1 MFGKYLPK
9 YQTQQRTADLQ
20 SHAGAPHQP
29 PRPGSGRAPTSPRVG
44 VPPGFL
50 YGCCVSHPGA
60 WGCPI
65 SHTRGRK
72 PGKGHAAC
80 ELVGSVPRCPSSGT
94 AISFVSYEDGKEEKN
109 SPLAFVL
116 NSDQLLTSIVP
127 LPHFL
132 QFLPPQSILLGLQL
146 QVSYVSD
153 MNISVSSGTD
163 HKFCS
168 FIWEVKP

>member
-1 MFGKYLPK
+1 MQGL
-9 YQTQQRTADLQ
+9 L
-20 SHAGAPHQP
+20 
-29 PRPGSGRAPTSPRVG
+29 
-44 VPPGFL
+44 
-50 YGCCVSHPGA
+50 
-60 WGCPI
+60 I
-65 SHTRGRK
+65 SHLVQALAGLPLAQGWESLLDFSMGVVFHTQGHGAA
-72 PGKGHAAC
+72 PSATHGVENQGMHAAC

>member
-1 MFGKYLPK
+1 M
-9 YQTQQRTADLQ
+9 QTCRATQWLLISHVFQALAGFPLAEGWETLLQ
-20 SHAGAPHQP
+20 TPCPDFS
-29 PRPGSGRAPTSPRVG
+29 VG
-44 VPPGFL
+44 VVVHSQGHRAAP
-50 YGCCVSHPGA
+50 SATHGA
-60 WGCPI
+60 
-65 SHTRGRK
+65 
-72 PGKGHAAC
+72 KGHAAC
-80 ELVGSVPRCPSSGT
+80 ELVGSVPRCPSRGT

-132 QFLPPQSILLGLQL
+132 QFLPPQSILLGPQL